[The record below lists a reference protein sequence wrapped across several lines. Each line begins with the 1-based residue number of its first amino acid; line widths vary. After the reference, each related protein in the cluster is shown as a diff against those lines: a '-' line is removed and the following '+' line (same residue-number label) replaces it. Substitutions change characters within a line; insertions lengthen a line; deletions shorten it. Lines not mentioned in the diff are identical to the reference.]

1 MKNKELQ
8 LHFEALATE
17 AEVTASKGNFKEIYN
32 ISLQLSN
39 MHRPAKRPKLD
50 KEEHTGRRPI
60 EKVGPAF
67 WGTSESGDSEYC
79 TWHSHSWGGPRGG
92 LWNPDKRGN
101 EISSWTT
108 EKLQS
113 CWPWWDSSENHESG
127 RIGFNR
133 HFTCSV

>member
-1 MKNKELQ
+1 MVGRANRSKKAWISLDILLLRGERRKLKSVLKKRGIQPQRWGSEMKNKELQ

-67 WGTSESGDSEYC
+67 
-79 TWHSHSWGGPRGG
+79 
-92 LWNPDKRGN
+92 
-101 EISSWTT
+101 
-108 EKLQS
+108 
-113 CWPWWDSSENHESG
+113 
-127 RIGFNR
+127 
-133 HFTCSV
+133 